1 MDKERKDRLRKV
13 KAYRKVLAGK
23 RQAEYWRKRW
33 ESHPETMRS
42 NLDRINGTRK
52 EKAAERT
59 ARLLE
64 ILSHCPREIKSW
76 ELRATLEAGIVKA
89 GYTLKAG
96 SHMTLL
102 QALRRRTLISF
113 DPDALVWK
121 VKVA

>member
-64 ILSHCPREIKSW
+64 ILSHCPREISSW
-76 ELRATLEAGIVKA
+76 ELRPTLEAGIVKA
-89 GYTLKAG
+89 GFTLKAG

-102 QALRRRTLISF
+102 QALRRRSLIAYDS
-113 DPDALVWK
+113 PSMTWK

>member
-1 MDKERKDRLRKV
+1 MDKERKDRIRRS

-59 ARLLE
+59 ARLLG
-64 ILSHCPREIKSW
+64 ILSHCPSEIKSW
-76 ELRATLEAGIVKA
+76 DLRTTLELGIAKA
-89 GYTLKAG
+89 GYGVKPG

-102 QALRRRTLISF
+102 QALRRRSLIAYDS
-113 DPDALVWK
+113 PSMTWK

>member
-1 MDKERKDRLRKV
+1 MDKERKQIRRN
-13 KAYRKVLAGK
+13 KAYRKVQAGM

-64 ILSHCPREIKSW
+64 IMSHCPGEIKSW
-76 ELRATLEAGIVKA
+76 ELRPTLEAGIVKA

-113 DPDALVWK
+113 YPDALVWK

>member
-1 MDKERKDRLRKV
+1 MDKERKQIRRN
-13 KAYRKVLAGK
+13 KAYRKVQAAM

-64 ILSHCPREIKSW
+64 ILSQCPVVIKSW
-76 ELRATLEAGIVKA
+76 ELRPTLEAGIVKA

-102 QALRRRTLISF
+102 QALRRRSLIAFDHSTLS
-113 DPDALVWK
+113 WK